1 MNRANSIKKA
11 VRRVLEMTEE
21 VLKKSRPCTSS
32 KTPEP
37 VPPRISP
44 RMGHQTVPPGQFIKI
59 HILISFFKSEI
70 FLQTKIVSISIFRT
84 KTNLG
89 FSFHKSW
96 RATI

>member
-21 VLKKSRPCTSS
+21 VLKKSRPCTSA

-59 HILISFFKSEI
+59 HILMSVFKSEI
-70 FLQTKIVSISIFRT
+70 FSKE
-84 KTNLG
+84 
-89 FSFHKSW
+89 
-96 RATI
+96 